1 MEFLSHLVREK
12 AFKVLFLMETKQ
24 TVNEMRWIQAGLPY
38 RCMLAVPSVR
48 RCGGLAL
55 LWMDE
60 IDLHVQMYLPNHIN
74 AMILNMNSTWR
85 FTGFYGW
92 PDEQ

>member
-24 TVNEMRWIQAGLPY
+24 TVNEMRWIQADLPY

-55 LWMDE
+55 L
-60 IDLHVQMYLPNHIN
+60 
-74 AMILNMNSTWR
+74 
-85 FTGFYGW
+85 
-92 PDEQ
+92 